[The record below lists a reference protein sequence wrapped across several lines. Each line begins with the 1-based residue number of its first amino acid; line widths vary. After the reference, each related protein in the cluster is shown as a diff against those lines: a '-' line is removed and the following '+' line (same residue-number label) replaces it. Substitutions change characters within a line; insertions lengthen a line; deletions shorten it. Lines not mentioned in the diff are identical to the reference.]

1 MKNVLLVTSSPRG
14 ESSHSTRIATELAQ
28 SLGGNLVIRDL
39 WRDRLPAIGPE
50 FIHAIF
56 TPEANRTPEQQIE
69 LLASDQAIA
78 EIQRADVV
86 VIAAGMINF
95 GMPASLKTWIDLITR
110 SGVTFKYGEAGPE
123 GLLTGKRAVLVLAAG
138 GVYSSGAMTAFD
150 HLAPALKTNLE
161 FLGIADIETIHI
173 EGVAYGEEAVE
184 RALAAAGERSREVAG
199 SVR

>member
-28 SLGGNLVIRDL
+28 SLEGNLIVRDL

-50 FIHAIF
+50 FVHAIF

-78 EIQRADVV
+78 EIQNAEII

-95 GMPASLKTWIDLITR
+95 GMPAALKTWIDLISR
-110 SGVTFKYGEAGPE
+110 AGVTFQYGEAGPK
-123 GLLTGKRAVLVLAAG
+123 GLLAGKRAVLVLASG
-138 GVYSSGAMTAFD
+138 GVYSSGAMAGMD
-150 HLAPALKTNLE
+150 HLQPALRSNLQ
-161 FLGIADIETIHI
+161 FLGITDIETVWI
-173 EGVAYGEEAVE
+173 EGVAFGEDAVE
-184 RALAAAGERSREVAG
+184 RALALAGERSREVAG